1 MISFVKESYR
11 GHENIIGIHIG
22 GEDKMMNSSKL
33 KICVKWISVKEVTA
47 GSKAMSLESPWQIE
61 ET

>member
-47 GSKAMSLESPWQIE
+47 CSKAMNLESPWQIE